1 MAGRCR
7 HCGARVGGIGS
18 STSST
23 SSTRRTPHY
32 EDNCPSNP
40 NNRDAPKPPPKSR
53 RFQVPIGTLGLSVPR
68 PPAPRAPKRDR
79 GRGLG
84 GGTGGASWSSN
95 RVPPAPRIKKI
106 KSQDSS
112 VLSIAEQLVLLAQL
126 RDSGALT
133 EQEFQSLK
141 SRLISGA

>member
-7 HCGARVGGIGS
+7 HCGARVGGLGS
-18 STSST
+18 GTSGT
-23 SSTRRTPHY
+23 TYRGHY

-53 RFQVPIGTLGLSVPR
+53 RFQVPIGTLGLSL
-68 PPAPRAPKRDR
+68 PK
-79 GRGLG
+79 
-84 GGTGGASWSSN
+84 
-95 RVPPAPRIKKI
+95 PPAPRIKKI

>member
-1 MAGRCR
+1 MAGGCR

-18 STSST
+18 STSGIT
-23 SSTRRTPHY
+23 VGHY
-32 EDNCPSNP
+32 EHNCSSNP
-40 NNRDAPKPPPKSR
+40 NNRDVPKPPPKSR
-53 RFQVPIGTLGLSVPR
+53 RFQVPTGKLGLSVP
-68 PPAPRAPKRDR
+68 K
-79 GRGLG
+79 
-84 GGTGGASWSSN
+84 
-95 RVPPAPRIKKI
+95 PPAPRIKKI

>member
-1 MAGRCR
+1 MPDRCR
-7 HCGARVGGIGS
+7 HCGAYTGGIGS
-18 STSST
+18 GTSGT
-23 SSTRRTPHY
+23 TPKVHY
-32 EDNCPSNP
+32 EDTCSSNP
-40 NNRDAPKPPPKSR
+40 NNRDAPKPPQKSR
-53 RFQVPIGTLGLSVPR
+53 RFQVPIGKLGLSVPR

-95 RVPPAPRIKKI
+95 RVPPAPRVKKI

>member
-1 MAGRCR
+1 M
-7 HCGARVGGIGS
+7 
-18 STSST
+18 
-23 SSTRRTPHY
+23 
-32 EDNCPSNP
+32 
-40 NNRDAPKPPPKSR
+40 
-53 RFQVPIGTLGLSVPR
+53 
-68 PPAPRAPKRDR
+68 
-79 GRGLG
+79 
-84 GGTGGASWSSN
+84 
-95 RVPPAPRIKKI
+95 

>member
-1 MAGRCR
+1 MPGRCR
-7 HCGARVGGIGS
+7 HCGGHKGGLGS
-18 STSST
+18 STSGT
-23 SSTRRTPHY
+23 PVGHDENTCSS
-32 EDNCPSNP
+32 
-40 NNRDAPKPPPKSR
+40 
-53 RFQVPIGTLGLSVPR
+53 R
-68 PPAPRAPKRDR
+68 PGAPKRDRGRGLGGGTGGASWSSRPGVPSRYR

>member
-7 HCGARVGGIGS
+7 HCGARVGGIG
-18 STSST
+18 SST

-53 RFQVPIGTLGLSVPR
+53 RFQVPTGKLGLSVP
-68 PPAPRAPKRDR
+68 K
-79 GRGLG
+79 
-84 GGTGGASWSSN
+84 
-95 RVPPAPRIKKI
+95 PPAPRIKKI

>member
-18 STSST
+18 ST
-23 SSTRRTPHY
+23 TPGARIGHY
-32 EDNCPSNP
+32 EHNCSSNP

-53 RFQVPIGTLGLSVPR
+53 RFQVPTGKLGLSVP
-68 PPAPRAPKRDR
+68 
-79 GRGLG
+79 
-84 GGTGGASWSSN
+84 T
-95 RVPPAPRIKKI
+95 PPAPRIKKI
-106 KSQDSS
+106 NSPDSS

>member
-7 HCGARVGGIGS
+7 HCGGRKGGLGS
-18 STSST
+18 STSGT
-23 SSTRRTPHY
+23 PVGHNEDTCSS
-32 EDNCPSNP
+32 
-40 NNRDAPKPPPKSR
+40 
-53 RFQVPIGTLGLSVPR
+53 R
-68 PPAPRAPKRDR
+68 PGAPKRDR

-141 SRLISGA
+141 SRLIGGA

>member
-7 HCGARVGGIGS
+7 HCGAYTGGIGS
-18 STSST
+18 GTSGT
-23 SSTRRTPHY
+23 TYRAHY
-32 EDNCPSNP
+32 EDTCSSNP
-40 NNRDAPKPPPKSR
+40 NNRDAPKPPQKSR
-53 RFQVPIGTLGLSVPR
+53 RFQVPTGKLGLSVPK

-95 RVPPAPRIKKI
+95 RVPPAPRVKKI

>member
-7 HCGARVGGIGS
+7 HCGKRKGGLGS
-18 STSST
+18 STSGT
-23 SSTRRTPHY
+23 PVGHDEDTCSSRPG
-32 EDNCPSNP
+32 
-40 NNRDAPKPPPKSR
+40 APKPPQKSR
-53 RFQVPIGTLGLSVPR
+53 RFQVPIGKLGLSVPR

-106 KSQDSS
+106 KLQDSS

-133 EQEFQSLK
+133 EQEFESLK
-141 SRLISGA
+141 SRLISGE